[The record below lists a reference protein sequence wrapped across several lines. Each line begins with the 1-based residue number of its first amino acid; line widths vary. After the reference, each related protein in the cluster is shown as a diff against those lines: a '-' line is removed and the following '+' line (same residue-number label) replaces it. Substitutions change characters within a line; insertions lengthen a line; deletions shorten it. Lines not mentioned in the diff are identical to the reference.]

1 LSRTATE
8 AEIVRGLLERHGR
21 TFGDELGINLARGTP
36 SALFQWL
43 CASMLYGA
51 RVDSWI
57 ACEALRNLKR
67 RRWHTARAMAR
78 SASSERV
85 AALNRAGYAGSQE
98 RVASMLGQT
107 AEHALGRW
115 HGDLR
120 RLRQEA
126 GRDPG
131 RERTLLR
138 EFKGIGDVSI
148 DIFFREVQAIWPE
161 LAPFA
166 DGRALRAAR
175 QLGLGSTPRQLRA
188 RVASDQEFVRLVA
201 ALVRADL
208 EGEPRTPSRYAWST
222 TPDSARTGGT

>member
-1 LSRTATE
+1 LSRTATK
-8 AEIVRGLLERHGR
+8 AEIVRALLERHGR

-51 RVDSWI
+51 RVDSSI
-57 ACEALRNLKR
+57 AGEALRNFKR
-67 RRWHTARAMAR
+67 RRWHTAQAMAR
-78 SASSERV
+78 SAPSERV
-85 AALNRAGYAGSQE
+85 AALHRAGYTRAQAPA
-98 RVASMLGQT
+98 ASRLGEI
-107 AEHALGRW
+107 AEHALTRW

-120 RLRQEA
+120 RLRREA

-138 EFKGIGDVSI
+138 EFTGIGDVTI

-166 DGRALRAAR
+166 DRRALRAAR
-175 QLGLGSTPRQLRA
+175 RLGLGSTAWQLRA
-188 RVASDQEFVRLVA
+188 RAGSDQEFVRLVA

-208 EGEPRTPSRYAWST
+208 EVERRTPSRYA
-222 TPDSARTGGT
+222 